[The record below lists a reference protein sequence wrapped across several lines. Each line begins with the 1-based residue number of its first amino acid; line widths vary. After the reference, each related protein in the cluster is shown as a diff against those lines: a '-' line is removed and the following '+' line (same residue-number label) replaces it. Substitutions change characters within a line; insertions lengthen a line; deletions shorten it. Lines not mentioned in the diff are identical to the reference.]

1 MARGSKAIR
10 KDPACGTCRK
20 KCRKCDRSRPI
31 CNRCKAKGLHC
42 EGYPPRFQFCEL
54 ATPVAEGGTNA
65 DTAPAPAPAPFTA
78 PVPPPVSS
86 PGDRISAIASPRE
99 PRLDALHSTEP
110 VARRSPPLP
119 LWQTDFSPLAQ
130 DAHTEGASPPD
141 AHLLDDMLLS
151 SDTQELLRY
160 FDEELTPGLTIVVD
174 GTENLFR
181 RYLLP
186 LVYQHVGVLHAVLG
200 LVACHLRSSKRDMR
214 KATEADALCHRVAAL
229 RILGSLLAQEESQG
243 LKAAEEEA
251 VLAMILLL
259 IFHDICEMGLS
270 THGTHL
276 NGVNF
281 LCRKIA
287 SGSNLSN
294 RSDSI
299 QFFLAA
305 LAWLDVLRG
314 FSGAEK
320 LTYSD
325 DVRKFV
331 LENGRVSLH
340 TLVGCPPSI
349 FQRIGT
355 VLEAAKGWLAG
366 TVANV
371 EFHAVLRDA
380 DKYLRE
386 LELDEAEYPTQHPE
400 WRQLAEAYRHAC
412 LLRVMR
418 WPDTFAVPCED
429 PKIKASVAA
438 ILDARANISASSP
451 FSKRMLFPLFL
462 AAADTTVPHQLHYA
476 SMSINEIR
484 KSTGFSHPAM
494 KTVLEHVWEERRSNT
509 RGWANVPWM
518 EWVSSSCIQRTF
530 HVSNGDDD

>member
-1 MARGSKAIR
+1 MAKGSKAIR
-10 KDPACGTCRK
+10 RDPACGTCRK
-20 KCRKCDRSRPI
+20 KCRKCDRSRPF
-31 CNRCKAKGLHC
+31 CNRCKTKGLRC

-54 ATPVAEGGTNA
+54 TTPDAAEDVVSA
-65 DTAPAPAPAPFTA
+65 AVA
-78 PVPPPVSS
+78 PVPALLPNSS
-86 PGDRISAIASPRE
+86 PGSIPGEQARAITSPNETRKLRLSPLSSVGAAPCQSQLPPSPWETDSSASPQDVRRGE
-99 PRLDALHSTEP
+99 TLSPASDA
-110 VARRSPPLP
+110 R
-119 LWQTDFSPLAQ
+119 
-130 DAHTEGASPPD
+130 
-141 AHLLDDMLLS
+141 LLDGMLLS
-151 SDTQELLRY
+151 SETQRLLRY
-160 FDEELTPGLTIVVD
+160 CLTIVVD

-186 LVYQHVGVLHAVLG
+186 LACQHTGVLHAVLG
-200 LVACHLRSSKRDMR
+200 LVACHLRSSRRDMR
-214 KATEADALCHRVAAL
+214 KATEADALSHRVAAL
-229 RILGSLLAQEESQG
+229 RILGSLLIQEEVQG

-276 NGVNF
+276 NGVTF
-281 LCRKIA
+281 LCGKIA
-287 SGSNLSN
+287 SGSNLSS

-320 LTYSD
+320 LTYSES
-325 DVRKFV
+325 VRKCV

-355 VLEAAKGWLAG
+355 VLEAAKSWLAG
-366 TVANV
+366 TTANA
-371 EFHAVLRDA
+371 EFHATLRDA
-380 DKYLRE
+380 DTYLRE
-386 LELDEAEYPTQHPE
+386 LDLDSAEYPTRHPE

-418 WPDTFAVPCED
+418 WPDTFSVPCED
-429 PKIKASVAA
+429 AGIRASVGA
-438 ILDARANISASSP
+438 ILDARANIAASSP

-476 SMSINEIR
+476 AISINEIR
-484 KSTGFSHPAM
+484 RSTGFEHPAM

-509 RGWANVPWM
+509 RGWRNVPWM
-518 EWVSSSCIQRTF
+518 EFTCSESLQKQHAYLF
-530 HVSNGDDD
+530 F

>member
-1 MARGSKAIR
+1 MAKGSKAIR
-10 KDPACGTCRK
+10 RDPACGTCRK
-20 KCRKCDRSRPI
+20 KCRKCDRSRPF
-31 CNRCKAKGLHC
+31 CNRCKTKGLQC

-54 ATPVAEGGTNA
+54 ATPDAGAVVSV
-65 DTAPAPAPAPFTA
+65 APAPAPATLPI
-78 PVPPPVSS
+78 SS
-86 PGDRISAIASPRE
+86 PGSIPGDQVRANVSPSETHELRSSSVSSISAAPYRTQPPPSFWETDSSASPQDGRGGE
-99 PRLDALHSTEP
+99 ILSPASDA
-110 VARRSPPLP
+110 R
-119 LWQTDFSPLAQ
+119 
-130 DAHTEGASPPD
+130 
-141 AHLLDDMLLS
+141 LLDGMLLS
-151 SDTQELLRY
+151 SETQRLLRY

-186 LVYQHVGVLHAVLG
+186 LAYQHTGVLHAVLG
-200 LVACHLRSSKRDMR
+200 LVACHLRSSRRDMT
-214 KATEADALCHRVAAL
+214 KATEADALSHRVAAI
-229 RILGSLLAQEESQG
+229 RILGSLLAQEEAQG

-276 NGVNF
+276 NGVTF
-281 LCRKIA
+281 LCGKIA
-287 SGSNLSN
+287 SGSNLSS

-320 LTYSD
+320 LTYSES
-325 DVRKFV
+325 VRKCV

-366 TVANV
+366 TTANA
-371 EFHAVLRDA
+371 EFHATLRDA
-380 DKYLRE
+380 DAYLRG
-386 LELDEAEYPTQHPE
+386 LDLDSAEYPTQHAE

-418 WPDTFAVPCED
+418 WPDTFSVPCED
-429 PKIKASVAA
+429 AGVRASVAA
-438 ILDARANISASSP
+438 ILDARANIAASSP

-476 SMSINEIR
+476 AISINEIR
-484 KSTGFSHPAM
+484 RSTGFEHPAM

-509 RGWANVPWM
+509 RGWRNVPWM
-518 EWVSSSCIQRTF
+518 EFVSSSSST
-530 HVSNGDDD
+530 